1 MLMLVKRILP
11 FALTLAVGIFIA
23 SFFVSFS
30 MPKLRFESRYE
41 YRNESCR
48 SRMAERERLRF
59 EQQRQDF
66 DNLDELVPPP
76 PVAPAIQYNNFPVKP
91 PVAPTVPRGS
101 YR

>member
-30 MPKLRFESRYE
+30 LPKLRFETRYE
-41 YRNESCR
+41 YHNSCR
-48 SRMAERERLRF
+48 QNRMAERERLRL
-59 EQQRQDF
+59 EQENQDF
-66 DNLDELVPPP
+66 DDLDELVPPP
-76 PVAPAIQYNNFPVKP
+76 PVPPAIRFNDFPVKP
-91 PVAPTVPRGS
+91 PAAPTVPRAS